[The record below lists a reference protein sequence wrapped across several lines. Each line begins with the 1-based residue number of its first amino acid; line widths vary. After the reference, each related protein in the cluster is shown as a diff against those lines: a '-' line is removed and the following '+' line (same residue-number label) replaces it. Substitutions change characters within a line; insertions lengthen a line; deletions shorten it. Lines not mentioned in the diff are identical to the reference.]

1 MLANTRPAPAEPEV
15 DASRLGTLRTQIK
28 TLERQQT
35 NLVGELQTYQPL
47 GDAEAD
53 QEWRAQLRRAFAD
66 LAAQRKAAQAELA
79 ALTTRRPADHDPADP
94 TLLDAFPIID
104 SDLASLPEELEREL
118 YDSFHLQIRYHQ
130 PTRRATLR
138 VTINGGTIDQ
148 LARTSQQISAHVP
161 QPRRVEERALDA
173 AAIADRDDSD
183 STGSAAQLEDFS
195 HALCAPNGIRTR
207 ATALKGRRPRPLDD
221 EGGGIPTADHRVC
234 GR

>member
-138 VTINGGTIDQ
+138 VTINGGTIDNA
-148 LARTSQQISAHVP
+148 ARASQQVSGQVP
-161 QPRRVEERALDA
+161 HPRRTAARATT
-173 AAIADRDDSD
+173 ADTEGADPIGP
-183 STGSAAQLEDFS
+183 GSGAPLGYFS
-195 HALCAPNGIRTR
+195 HALCLKFRTFDDLGVG
-207 ATALKGRRPRPLDD
+207 AWLRPVL
-221 EGGGIPTADHRVC
+221 GSS
-234 GR
+234 